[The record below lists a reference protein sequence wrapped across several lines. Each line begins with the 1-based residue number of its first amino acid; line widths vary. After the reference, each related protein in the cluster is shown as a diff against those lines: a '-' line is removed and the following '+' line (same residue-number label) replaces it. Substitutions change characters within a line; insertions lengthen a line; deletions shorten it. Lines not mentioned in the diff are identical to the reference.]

1 MRRWPDSSAFARA
14 SNPSLPWRYAGSE
27 GGGTLGYSG
36 KSEVLAMSNCLPLMS
51 GLNVQVLSRTFDN
64 TATSYKFTFFQ
75 AILNICSERGFTKFD
90 GKVSCKELVIEMAA
104 FAWYPHTFHKL
115 SFGRLDDLGKI
126 LDLLP
131 FTVEGSSLANSA
143 VQKKL
148 RAALLDNYQHIGL
161 DSLLRHVPFRLLT
174 PFFELT
180 LRGMPDQRKISLIR
194 ALADKAF
201 TSETPPLYR
210 LTEQDAAVEI
220 HPKWLVYLQESFGL
234 VSGWLSHNWVAF
246 LQSRNPNVPA
256 IPCKTQPPIS
266 RASLN
271 TQFKRWRRIIE
282 TSEMRCIYSG
292 ERLNPNHF
300 EVDHF
305 LPWSFIC
312 HDRPWN
318 LVPVLPA
325 ANASKGNRLP
335 DTKFVESFINIQSI
349 ALSLSKRQLSVR
361 EWALQAEPYLADLRI
376 NEDDLL
382 SHFKLSGA
390 LKSTMLPMIALAKQS
405 GFSPDWKYRNK
416 LANSTI

>member
-1 MRRWPDSSAFARA
+1 
-14 SNPSLPWRYAGSE
+14 
-27 GGGTLGYSG
+27 
-36 KSEVLAMSNCLPLMS
+36 MSNCLPFMS
-51 GLNVQVLSRTFDN
+51 GLNVQALSRTFDN

-90 GKVSCKELVIEMAA
+90 GKVSCKELAIEMAA

-256 IPCKTQPPIS
+256 IACKTQPPIS

-271 TQFKRWRRIIE
+271 TQFKSWRRIIE
-282 TSEMRCIYSG
+282 ASEIRCIYSG
-292 ERLNPNHF
+292 EPLNPNHF
-300 EVDHF
+300 EIDHF
-305 LPWSFIC
+305 VPWSFIC
-312 HDRPWN
+312 HDQPWN

-335 DTKFVESFINIQSI
+335 DARYVDNFIRFQSEGLNKFKSL
-349 ALSLSKRQLSVR
+349 LSAR
-361 EWALQAEPYLADLRI
+361 EWAFHSEPYLADLHI
-376 NEDDLL
+376 SEESLL
-382 SHFKLSGA
+382 APEKLSKA
-390 LKSTMLPMIALAKQS
+390 LGSTLPPIIALAKQV
-405 GFSPDWKYRNK
+405 GFAPDWKYP
-416 LANSTI
+416 ANPAHRF